1 MRLSLAVAAGCGQST
16 ESISEQKHRLLSE
29 GSIEDLL
36 ALSATL
42 YGNARM
48 DAGDNA
54 GSDADDDEDDA
65 EDGDDDED
73 DSDDADDA
81 DEGSKKVDDPKDAR
95 ILELSKE
102 AKKKRMRIRSQAQRI
117 ADLEAENARLKGKGT
132 DSGKDDAGK
141 TADDAPNPLE
151 QENQRLKQQLVQ
163 QSLQTEFTTLTTGP
177 QAKIKFKNPKTAF
190 KLLDLNEV
198 DVDDDGTFDGLE
210 DAIAALAKSDPYL
223 VEDGKDDG
231 EKTPARRVGQPT
243 GSRSKG
249 TNPNREK
256 LLKKYPALR
265 R

>member
-1 MRLSLAVAAGCGQST
+1 MRQSLAVAADCGQST
-16 ESISEQKHRLLSE
+16 ESITEQKRRLLSE

-42 YGNARM
+42 FGNARM
-48 DAGDNA
+48 DAGD
-54 GSDADDDEDDA
+54 DADDDADDTDDDA
-65 EDGDDDED
+65 DGDDED
-73 DSDDADDA
+73 DSDDDA
-81 DEGSKKVDDPKDAR
+81 DEGDKKVDDPKDAR
-95 ILELSKE
+95 IVELSKE

-117 ADLEAENARLKGKGT
+117 AELEAENARLKGKGT
-132 DSGKDDAGK
+132 DSGKDDDGK
-141 TADDAPNPLE
+141 AADDAPNPLE

-190 KLLDLNEV
+190 KLLDLDEV

-223 VEDGKDDG
+223 VDDGKDDKDKDDKG
-231 EKTPARRVGQPT
+231 TGRRVGQPT

-249 TNPNREK
+249 ANPNREK